1 MKLGRRSNFSKMKK
15 ALNSILLFV
24 CSIFLTIVW
33 EPFSLYATGDSF
45 DSANYQLVDYV
56 YPKNN
61 SSGIYINTGYAPNQN
76 TTIIATMSN
85 SGSNTGFYYG
95 VTKTVNGSARSI
107 GFKNGSSNYQIRT
120 MNNNTNVN
128 VTGSKFSD
136 NTVFVVNQSPTVT
149 TITSGNT
156 TYTSSTYSYG
166 NYTLA
171 SMFIFGLNNN
181 GLTSG
186 NTYARLYDMEIYE
199 SSVLVH
205 HYYPCYRKSDDVVGI
220 FDGVSNVFITS
231 SGGDLAYG
239 SAVSDNYTIT
249 TAVSPSGS
257 GTVSGGGT
265 YDSGTTIT
273 LTATAFSG
281 YVFSSWSDNDTSNP
295 RSVTVNADTTYTAI
309 FEQES
314 TPTPSY
320 TVSLSVSPTG
330 SGTVSGSGS
339 YSSGTSVVIS
349 ATAGTGYEFVKW
361 SDDSTTNPRTLVVS
375 ANVSL
380 TAIFQEQSSTPD
392 PEPDLPSSWVDWTDE
407 DDMEYLEA
415 APVDLSKIYW
425 SGNFERVIDFIQIYS
440 EQLQL
445 NEGYNGTMMV
455 SFLGSYYDNTIT
467 AINGCN
473 SSSYNY
479 STSTQTQVD
488 VTTITPAIY
497 GQFDSNINSDE
508 GIIFDFGISL
518 NGSSSSQITAN
529 TSGFANTTEACR
541 LIGMNDGDG
550 SIDGTTL
557 LAAGYQKKT
566 ITYNDGSSSGHT
578 ATFYVPGEESLE
590 FAADMD
596 WLESF
601 FDSLYLNV
609 VNNTKII
616 QHDEFT
622 IRYHGKDGYLMPEY
636 GHIHS
641 DTFIGV
647 LFSALDLNSDHPFI
661 YKTEERFTLI
671 PQEETYAS
679 FNPTFSYHITDNTYD
694 RNYVDLYWQGTR
706 NPVWK
711 FKTAPEEGYLLN
723 GVIRDYY
730 PFYNDY
736 GGYISSTAEAY
747 TIKNTDLTINSNLT
761 AGVVLKVGFAS
772 VNLYNYKNNSIL
784 NRFNQL
790 GSFLN
795 GWFTRIYQSIGN
807 ITGGNESNEIIN
819 NVVNDY
825 DISVETDF
833 NGLLQNVN
841 NTREDIDL
849 TLPEFNIPS
858 SDLTGV
864 QSLAQP
870 LSDVFDI
877 YIDNGLGIMVFIP
890 VLLLVLRLIL

>member
-1 MKLGRRSNFSKMKK
+1 MKK
-15 ALNSILLFV
+15 ALNVILLFV
-24 CSIFLTIVW
+24 CSIFLTTIW

-45 DSANYQLVDYV
+45 DAANYQLVDYV

-61 SSGIYINTGYAPNQN
+61 ASGIYINTGYAPNQN

-95 VTKTVNGSARSI
+95 VTKTVNGSARSV

-166 NYTLA
+166 NYTLN
-171 SMFIFGLNNN
+171 SLYIFGLNNN
-181 GLTSG
+181 GLQTG

-265 YDSGTTIT
+265 YASGTTIT
-273 LTATAFSG
+273 LTATAYSG

-295 RSVTVNADTTYTAI
+295 RSVTVTADTTYTAI

-339 YSSGTSVVIS
+339 YSSGTSVTIS

-361 SDDSTTNPRTLVVS
+361 SDDSTSNPRTLVVS

-380 TAIFQEQSSTPD
+380 TAIFQEQSSNPD
-392 PEPDLPSSWVDWTDE
+392 PEPDVPSSWTNWTDE
-407 DDMEYLEA
+407 DDQEYLEDITSSI
-415 APVDLSKIYW
+415 DLSKIYW
-425 SGNFERVIDFIQIYS
+425 SSSWKREFVDFQLYSTRLNFGSGYS
-440 EQLQL
+440 
-445 NEGYNGTMMV
+445 GDYSV
-455 SFLGSYYDNTIT
+455 SFVGSYYDNTIT
-467 AINGCN
+467 GITACN
-473 SSSYNY
+473 STSYQS
-479 STSTQTQVD
+479 STSVTAPHEQITVHPFVIGELNAGPFGYLQFGVD
-488 VTTITPAIY
+488 VEDVT
-497 GQFDSNINSDE
+497 
-508 GIIFDFGISL
+508 
-518 NGSSSSQITAN
+518 SSQGSVT
-529 TSGFANTTEACR
+529 TSYQSNSTEACR
-541 LIGMNDGDG
+541 LVGVYNDDSSLGVLQYLDY
-550 SIDGTTL
+550 
-557 LAAGYQKKT
+557 GYEIK
-566 ITYNDGSSSGHT
+566 TYNDGNGNT
-578 ATFYVPGEESLE
+578 ATVFVPGEEAIEFEADLE
-590 FAADMD
+590 FFDD
-596 WLESF
+596 LLEG
-601 FDSLYLNV
+601 LYATI
-609 VNNTKII
+609 VNNLQII
-616 QHDEFT
+616 YKDVYTMQL
-622 IRYHGKDGYLMPEY
+622 HGKDGYLLPEY
-636 GHIHS
+636 GS
-641 DTFIGV
+641 VYSEAFLGTMMEWQGMYIGEGEDWP
-647 LFSALDLNSDHPFI
+647 FSLIDKH
-661 YKTEERFTLI
+661 FTAI
-671 PQEETYAS
+671 PQ
-679 FNPTFSYHITDNTYD
+679 DNTYAKFMPFFSRAVD
-694 RNYVDLYWQGTR
+694 STTNKFKNYTNLYWQGTR

-711 FKTAPEEGYLLN
+711 FETNLQQEFIQNVVYTHF
-723 GVIRDYY
+723 GVNYTGRIDD
-730 PFYNDY
+730 NY
-736 GGYISSTAEAY
+736 GFPLSSSYGDALTISSEDATEH
-747 TIKNTDLTINSNLT
+747 NLT
-761 AGVVLKVGFAS
+761 QGAVMMLSAS
-772 VNLYNYKNNSIL
+772 SVKFYQYKNNSIL

-790 GSFLN
+790 GSFLST
-795 GWFTRIYQSIGN
+795 WFNRIYQSIGN
-807 ITGGNESNEIIN
+807 ITGGNESNDIIN